1 MKLLRLCAHEI
12 KIGRPLPWG
21 VRNEPGQLLLN
32 KGAVLREE
40 HQIETLLERGVYVDA
55 DEYEEEQRRE
65 HQARAAKAADPFS
78 VWSEIQRQVG
88 HLLRHHDESQN
99 YQGDITTLGE
109 QIRSAIGKDV
119 DLGKFQMIQNESTN
133 YGVTHSL
140 QTAFVA
146 YLAAERLG
154 ASESE
159 RAVVVSA
166 ALTMNIAM
174 LELQNV
180 LVSQTTPLTPEQR
193 HVINHHAQASSEILQ
208 ERGVT
213 QRDWLEA
220 IEHHHPTQGG
230 QPLPTDPD
238 TALSEV
244 GCLIHYVD
252 VYLAKLSARA
262 TRPALASQ
270 AAAQQ
275 LFLTGGG
282 GQQPF
287 HQRHRQGDGHLPTGY
302 VREAGQWRDG
312 RGGPNGRE
320 RSHPAGARLE
330 QQRRHA
336 PHGARTTGHGQ
347 SQVQDREHGAPRQ
360 HPDQAQ
366 SPPAAGLFTGVRAS
380 LHAGGH
386 HRPLLAH
393 VALRIDALEVNR
405 KAPQAA
411 DMLEHLA
418 GLVVQGA
425 SVVLGVAQGQ

>member
-99 YQGDITTLGE
+99 YQGYITTLGE

-282 GQQPF
+282 ANNRFISAIVKEMGIYPPGTF
-287 HQRHRQGDGHLPTGY
+287 VKLANGETAVVVRTG
-302 VREAGQWRDG
+302 ESAHTPQ
-312 RGGPNGRE
+312 
-320 RSHPAGARLE
+320 
-330 QQRRHA
+330 
-336 PHGARTTGHGQ
+336 
-347 SQVQDREHGAPRQ
+347 
-360 HPDQAQ
+360 
-366 SPPAAGLFTGVRAS
+366 VRALS
-380 LHAGGH
+380 SSDGMPHMEPEPRDTANPKFKIVSTVPRANILIRLN
-386 HRPLLAH
+386 RPRLLGYSQ
-393 VALRIDALEVNR
+393 E
-405 KAPQAA
+405 
-411 DMLEHLA
+411 
-418 GLVVQGA
+418 
-425 SVVLGVAQGQ
+425 

>member
-12 KIGRPLPWG
+12 KVGRPLPWG

-32 KGAVLREE
+32 KGAVLHEA

-65 HQARAAKAADPFS
+65 AAARAARAADPFS

-88 HLLRHHDESQN
+88 HLLRNHGDSQD
-99 YQGDITTLGE
+99 YPGDISTVGM
-109 QIRSAIGKDV
+109 QIRAAIGKDV

-174 LELQNV
+174 LELQNA
-180 LVSQTTPLTPEQR
+180 LVSQTTPLTQDQR
-193 HVINHHAQASSEILQ
+193 KVIDHHAQASSQILQ

-213 QRDWLEA
+213 QRDWLQA
-220 IEHHHPTQGG
+220 IEHHHPTEGG
-230 QPLPTDPD
+230 KPLPAHQDV
-238 TALSEV
+238 ALSEV

-252 VYLAKLSARA
+252 VYLAKLSPRA

-275 LFLTGGG
+275 LFVTGGG
-282 GQQPF
+282 ANNRFISAIVKEMGIYPPGTF
-287 HQRHRQGDGHLPTGY
+287 VKLANGETAVVVRTG
-302 VREAGQWRDG
+302 ENAHTPQ
-312 RGGPNGRE
+312 
-320 RSHPAGARLE
+320 
-330 QQRRHA
+330 
-336 PHGARTTGHGQ
+336 
-347 SQVQDREHGAPRQ
+347 
-360 HPDQAQ
+360 
-366 SPPAAGLFTGVRAS
+366 VRALIGADGMPHMEPEPRDTANPKFKIAS
-380 LHAGGH
+380 TIPRANILVRLN
-386 HRPLLAH
+386 RPRLLGYPH
-393 VALRIDALEVNR
+393 D
-405 KAPQAA
+405 
-411 DMLEHLA
+411 
-418 GLVVQGA
+418 
-425 SVVLGVAQGQ
+425 